1 MQMDPFLPRLVAG
14 LWVVVVL
21 AVLGRRVAQPMPVI
35 YLIAGIALGPFGV
48 GLLEDTEA
56 MGRLGEYGVIL
67 LLFLLGTEIDLG
79 QLLAKWKVPVLGL
92 VFQVAASVAAA
103 AAIGAALDWSA
114 GLVVLVGFSISLSS
128 TAVVLRLIESRNL
141 RGTPLGSDVLA
152 VLLAQDLALAPMLV
166 ILGTFGGAGIEAHVL
181 VPQLA
186 AGLGLLGLVMAVQ
199 WKLIRPR
206 VPAFLLADPELE
218 VLIALLIALTFAMVS
233 AAAGLSSAFGAFV
246 AGVVIASTQQD
257 DWVHDSLHPFRVVL
271 VAVFLMAIGT
281 LLDLHFLWEHLGLI
295 SMLAAAALVTNTLLN
310 GAILRGLGSSWS
322 NALLGGALLSQIGE
336 FSFVLAAVGRQAGL
350 IDAFGY
356 QLALAVIAT
365 TLLLSA
371 AWITLVSAILP
382 KDEPASDPI
391 RTAS

>member
-128 TAVVLRLIESRNL
+128 TAVVLRLIESRN
-141 RGTPLGSDVLA
+141 
-152 VLLAQDLALAPMLV
+152 
-166 ILGTFGGAGIEAHVL
+166 
-181 VPQLA
+181 
-186 AGLGLLGLVMAVQ
+186 
-199 WKLIRPR
+199 
-206 VPAFLLADPELE
+206 
-218 VLIALLIALTFAMVS
+218 
-233 AAAGLSSAFGAFV
+233 
-246 AGVVIASTQQD
+246 
-257 DWVHDSLHPFRVVL
+257 
-271 VAVFLMAIGT
+271 
-281 LLDLHFLWEHLGLI
+281 
-295 SMLAAAALVTNTLLN
+295 
-310 GAILRGLGSSWS
+310 
-322 NALLGGALLSQIGE
+322 
-336 FSFVLAAVGRQAGL
+336 
-350 IDAFGY
+350 
-356 QLALAVIAT
+356 
-365 TLLLSA
+365 
-371 AWITLVSAILP
+371 
-382 KDEPASDPI
+382 
-391 RTAS
+391 